1 MKKNIVK
8 ILYISLMLFIWIIG
22 LWGGKT
28 DAYAQ
33 AVEGNVYA
41 MVVSTGVS
49 GGDNIGIFEI
59 NYKDVGGNTYQE
71 YIYPHDGD
79 YQKSCEYIDRYTED
93 GGLIGG
99 RKIKA
104 LEPFSD
110 NVFVFDLPVEIEEI
124 ESIAIYTDNN
134 VATTKTWTC
143 QGLRFYKV
151 SDIEGFCSYVAGD
164 GDFYA
169 DFAGTMIAKLA
180 KSGVD
185 FASASETKFVIAPD
199 KSQYKLQMDEFGD
212 ESERMLAGECGYN
225 ILFELADIYGGGIEA
240 FSNYE
245 KKALRDLNLPDVLVL
260 NVSYIDK
267 YDIRR
272 SFDLPLISSTIEQ
285 IGEEFGEDVC
295 LSHLAGQGDTLS
307 SYVRMP
313 NMKQV
318 ESIRVVYDD
327 GVVEDTTNPRLKTLQ
342 ENADSISV
350 VGIRLYKNEKDKQSI
365 KMRLCNGTV
374 FEPYT
379 ESNVVPE
386 FFYTSSSTVGV
397 LIGWGRSS
405 TFEIKPYDA
414 ASSLKAQ
421 NTQQRYLIV
430 LDTHE
435 VSTADSRKRC
445 PEIELRLS
453 YLSGGNREKST
464 EILTLRDL
472 SKDYYGYY
480 FDTAGNECAYE
491 MSVGQGRRLCAI
503 LSQSDVET
511 FTGATFGMID
521 SNAEWQVKNFGI
533 YLIQD
538 MSVRRAVWMDNSISY
553 FGKTA
558 NVEYYRDINGK
569 RNISPEDAL
578 FYAQLDMLLQGENT
592 KSIEFSS
599 HSVSEVLG
607 VFDWMEN
614 YSESMSYSVAASN
627 LGFYRART
635 QYEIDVKVANNANNS
650 IEDGD
655 SGSKN
660 GFFFQ
665 LIFKEGKKSG
675 FVQANQQLE
684 SDGFL
689 TGQTSKFNISVNQ
702 NFGDLEAIRI
712 IPDDISENATPYDKL
727 NIEKITVTKRQ
738 NNGLG
743 TVWQIDNVGWV
754 GIDYKD
760 EGEETLAEDK
770 SRPIEE
776 VANTYYVTGEE
787 RNVMLEFAITTGN
800 YGDGSGNLTEQ
811 FQGSVYADITYI
823 DMDGQYKTVTVSDVV
838 ENMYSYANK
847 TANQNAGNA
856 KRLSDK
862 NFMFRENMT
871 NRFRCSLSDISRL
884 ESMTLYV
891 YSDREAVLNISS
903 LAASLVSQ
911 DGFVTINKWGEYER
925 KGKTLPIT
933 SNAEV
938 IPTFVVGAGVG
949 ATSYTVNF
957 IETDDEMIE
966 GLAEGTW
973 SYTVPVD
980 PLSQYDYLNVFLYP
994 VDENTREAAD
1004 GMTAQVTYADA
1015 YGDNFVVKDEFSFVE
1030 ATQSTIVDEDGGVG
1044 TFQTEKTVAHY
1055 SITKLGAKNMEAVK
1069 SLGIHW
1075 ENESGSLPLSYAI
1088 VQRVRGGKII
1098 SSERFEFEGRD
1109 ATDFPV
1115 ISMKTPIVSDLE
1127 KQVVTLSFDESMWDV
1142 LLTDGRDVA
1151 VALHYTSDN
1160 DPTGAEYISSYGYLT
1175 KQNVNMIS
1183 GGDFVEVEF
1192 NESNVDEISAVTV
1205 AAVGGTSLVIDK
1217 VAVGTYETVMIPS
1230 FQTLGTVDAKSSEE
1244 DPQQSYSLL
1253 NEWYSFSSGTTVTND
1268 SVRMNVVTKHL
1279 SANETVVPITMNIK
1293 TAISDG
1299 MDTGCNSPIRM
1310 VVNYRGFNGLPFSKV
1325 YNDIKKYTVSGGSYE
1340 SGGEATV
1347 RLYELGAKEIVSIA
1361 FEPYD
1366 EEADYIQS
1374 WKLQGIDIS
1383 YGVGMNKKSLSM
1395 EIGEFLY
1402 EGAPT
1407 YVGVQK
1413 TIVDLTAILG
1423 ETKQNVKNGKMLV
1436 NMNAT
1441 DTLKFTYNVHNS
1453 TAGAHTYVYEIKDGN
1468 RYELTGCIVETEDD
1482 LGNTIYSF
1490 VTPVAAAGTKATY
1503 EIEVV
1508 SSENPAA
1515 KAVIV
1520 VSVTTQTGQG
1530 NTNQQ
1535 DEDDTSVSQNTTEIE
1550 IVN

>member
-8 ILYISLMLFIWIIG
+8 ILYISLMLFIWTIG
-22 LWGGKT
+22 LWADKT
-28 DAYAQ
+28 DVYAR

-41 MVVSTGVS
+41 MVISTGVS

-59 NYKDVGGNTYQE
+59 NYKDADGNSYQE
-71 YIYPHDGD
+71 YIFPHDGD
-79 YQKSCEYIDRYTED
+79 YQKSCAYIDGYTQG
-93 GGLIGG
+93 GGLLGG
-99 RKIKA
+99 RKVKA

-110 NVFVFDLPVEIEEI
+110 NVYILDLPVEIEEI
-124 ESIAIYTDNN
+124 ESIVIYTDNN
-134 VATTKTWTC
+134 VAATKTWTC
-143 QGLRFYKV
+143 QGMRFYKV
-151 SDIEGFCSYVAGD
+151 SDIEGFNSYVAGD

-185 FASASETKFVIAPD
+185 FASAAEAKFVITPE
-199 KSQYKLQMDEFGD
+199 KSQYELQTDDFGE
-212 ESERMLAGECGYN
+212 ESERMLVGECGYN
-225 ILFELADIYGGGIEA
+225 ILFELADIYGGGIES
-240 FSNYE
+240 FNNYE
-245 KKALRDLNLPDVLVL
+245 KKSLRNLNLPDVLVL
-260 NVSYIDK
+260 NVTYLDK

-272 SFDLPLISSTIEQ
+272 SFDLPLISSTVEQ

-295 LSHLAGQGDTLS
+295 LAHLGGQGDTLC

-318 ESIRVVYDD
+318 ESVRVVYDD
-327 GVVEDTTNPRLKTLQ
+327 ELVKDTSNPWLKTMQ
-342 ENADSISV
+342 KNADSISV
-350 VGIRLYKNEKDKQSI
+350 VGIRLYKNEKDKQAI
-365 KMRLCNGTV
+365 QMNLCNNTV
-374 FEPYT
+374 FEPYAA
-379 ESNVVPE
+379 SDVVPE
-386 FFYTSSSTVGV
+386 FFYTSSSTAGV
-397 LIGWGRSS
+397 LIGLGRSS
-405 TFEIKPYDA
+405 TFELKPYDA
-414 ASSLKAQ
+414 SSSLKAQ

-435 VSTADSRKRC
+435 VSTADSRERC
-445 PEIELRLS
+445 PEIEMRLS
-453 YLSGGNREKST
+453 YLSRGNREKST
-464 EILTLRDL
+464 GMITLREL

-480 FDTAGNECAYE
+480 FDTTGNECGYE
-491 MSVGQGRRLCAI
+491 MGVGQGRRLCAV

-511 FTGATFGMID
+511 FTGATFGMMD
-521 SNAEWQVKNFGI
+521 ANAEWQIKNFGI
-533 YLIQD
+533 YLIED
-538 MSVRRAVWMDNSISY
+538 MSVRRAVWTNNNLSF

-558 NVEYYRDINGK
+558 NVEYYREVNGK
-569 RNISPEDAL
+569 RDMYPDDAL

-599 HSVSEVLG
+599 QSVSEVLG
-607 VFDWMEN
+607 EFDWMED
-614 YSESMSYSVAASN
+614 YGESMSYSVAASN

-635 QYEIDVKVANNANNS
+635 QYEVDVKVANNANNS

-665 LIFKEGKKSG
+665 LIFQGGKKSG

-702 NFGDLEAIRI
+702 DFGDLEAIRI
-712 IPDDISENATPYDKL
+712 IPDDISEDATPYDKL

-738 NNGLG
+738 SNGLG
-743 TVWQIDNVGWV
+743 NVWQIDNVGWV

-760 EGEETLAEDK
+760 EAEDTVAEDK

-811 FQGSVYADITYI
+811 FQGSVYADVTYI
-823 DMDGQYKTVTVSDVV
+823 DMNGQYKTVTISDVV

-862 NFMFRENMT
+862 DFMFKENMT

-891 YSDREAVLNISS
+891 YSDRGAVLNISS

-925 KGKTLPIT
+925 KGKTMPIT

-938 IPTFVVGAGVG
+938 IPTFVVGAGAG

-957 IETDDEMIE
+957 IETDEEMIA

-994 VDENTREAAD
+994 VDSQTREAAS
-1004 GMTAQVTYADA
+1004 GMTAEITYADA
-1015 YGDNFVVKDEFSFVE
+1015 YGDNFVVQDEFSFVE
-1030 ATQSTIVDEDGGVG
+1030 AAQDISVEDGESIKG
-1044 TFQTEKTVAHY
+1044 QSEKSAAHY
-1055 SITKLGAKNMEAVK
+1055 SITKLGAKNMESLK
-1069 SLGIHW
+1069 SLGINW
-1075 ENESGSLPLSYAI
+1075 DNASGSLPLSYAI

-1098 SSERFEFEGRD
+1098 SAERFEFEGKD

-1115 ISMKTPIVSDLE
+1115 ITMKTPIVSDVE

-1142 LLTDGRDVA
+1142 LLTNGRDVA
-1151 VALHYTSDN
+1151 VALHYTSQN

-1183 GGDFVEVEF
+1183 GGDYVEIEF
-1192 NESNVDEISAVTV
+1192 NESDVDEIRAVTV
-1205 AAVGGTSLVIDK
+1205 AAVGGASLALDK
-1217 VAVGTYETVMIPS
+1217 VAVATYETIEMPSSPNLNTTDVAASTEIPM
-1230 FQTLGTVDAKSSEE
+1230 
-1244 DPQQSYSLL
+1244 QSIELL
-1253 NEWYSFSSGTTVTND
+1253 NKWYSFPSGAIVTND
-1268 SVRMNVVTKHL
+1268 SIRLDVVTNHVG
-1279 SANETVVPITMNIK
+1279 AGETVVPITMNIK
-1293 TAISDG
+1293 TAVSDG
-1299 MDTGCNSPIRM
+1299 MDTGCNGLIRM

-1325 YNDIKKYTVSGGSYE
+1325 YNNIKNYTISGGSYE
-1340 SGGEATV
+1340 SGGEATL
-1347 RLYELGAKEIVSIA
+1347 RLYELGVKEIVSIA

-1366 EEADYIQS
+1366 EDADYIQS

-1383 YGVGMNKKSLSM
+1383 YGLDMNQKSLSM

-1413 TIVDLTAILG
+1413 TIVDLTATLG

-1453 TAGAHTYVYEIKDGN
+1453 TAGAHTYVYEVKDGN
-1468 RYELTGCIVETEDD
+1468 RYELTGCIAETEDAS
-1482 LGNTIYSF
+1482 GNITYSF
-1490 VTPVAAAGTKATY
+1490 VPPMAVAGTKATY

-1530 NTNQQ
+1530 DTTQ
-1535 DEDDTSVSQNTTEIE
+1535 EDTGDTTVSQNTTEI
-1550 IVN
+1550 VVTN